1 MPSEVRLA
9 RFKGGSMPRARP
21 AAWLLMFGGVLLLTL
36 AALLLVVPPAQAQCG
51 SSASSCKNCH
61 EVNAQYPVNGSGE
74 WHISHAF
81 GDFCAFC
88 HAGNVQALE
97 QDLAHEGMIYPLSDP
112 QGSCQSCHPADYMEQ
127 AQVYAVALGVDLSA
141 DEGGG
146 ESGSSGGNSNVD
158 PADTPPQPIPPPGE
172 RHASGALID
181 YNRRYEI
188 EVLGQFDTS
197 VVGNAILAVIGLLL
211 LVVGAAL
218 VWHFEKFGEALRK
231 ARAVPGDDWRRLAYS
246 GAYDVRGPV
255 IPSSPSV
262 PVSVAAPVPA
272 KPVPV
277 APVTLPKDLERLD
290 ATTQDALRRLL
301 ADPEHGAAI
310 LRALSRLDPAL
321 INTLQALNRKD
332 RALLLAIVEQL
343 GEEGKP

>member
-1 MPSEVRLA
+1 
-9 RFKGGSMPRARP
+9 MPRARP
-21 AAWLLMFGGVLLLTL
+21 IAWLLVFSGALLLTL
-36 AALLLVVPPAQAQCG
+36 AVLLLAVPPAQAQCG
-51 SSASSCKNCH
+51 ASASSCKNCH
-61 EVNAQYPVNGSGE
+61 EVNAEYPVNGSGE

-81 GDFCAFC
+81 GDFCVFC

-97 QDLAHEGMIYPLSDP
+97 QDAAHEGMIYPLSDP

-127 AQVYAVALGVDLSA
+127 AQVYAVALGVDLNA
-141 DEGGG
+141 GEGGG
-146 ESGSSGGNSNVD
+146 SATAGGSDVN
-158 PADTPPQPIPPPGE
+158 PADVPPDPIPAPGE

-197 VVGNAILAVIGLLL
+197 VVGNAILVVMGVLLL
-211 LVVGAAL
+211 IVGVAL

-231 ARAVPGDDWRRLAYS
+231 ARAVPDDDWRKLAYS

-255 IPSSPSV
+255 ISSLPSV
-262 PVSVAAPVPA
+262 PVSGAVPAPA
-272 KPVPV
+272 KPASASPV
-277 APVTLPKDLERLD
+277 ALPKGVEGLD
-290 ATTQDALRRLL
+290 SATQETLRRLL

-310 LRALSRLDPAL
+310 LHALARLDPAL
-321 INTLQALNRKD
+321 ITALQSLRKKD

>member
-1 MPSEVRLA
+1 
-9 RFKGGSMPRARP
+9 MPRARP
-21 AAWLLMFGGVLLLTL
+21 IAWLLVFGGALLLTL
-36 AALLLVVPPAQAQCG
+36 AALLLAVPPAQAQCG

-61 EVNAQYPVNGSGE
+61 EVNAEYPVNGSGE

-112 QGSCQSCHPADYMEQ
+112 QGSCQSCHPTDYMEQ

-141 DEGGG
+141 GEGSESGISGGG
-146 ESGSSGGNSNVD
+146 DAD
-158 PADTPPQPIPPPGE
+158 PADVPPQPIPAPGE

-197 VVGNAILAVIGLLL
+197 VVGNAILVVVGVLLL
-211 LVVGAAL
+211 IVGAAL

-231 ARAVPGDDWRRLAYS
+231 ARAVPGDDWRKLAYS

-255 IPSSPSV
+255 ISSLPTV
-262 PVSVAAPVPA
+262 PVSVAVPAPA
-272 KPVPV
+272 KPASASLV
-277 APVTLPKDLERLD
+277 ALPKGVEGLD
-290 ATTQDALRRLL
+290 TATQEVLRRLL

-310 LRALSRLDPAL
+310 LRALGRLDPAL
-321 INTLQALNRKD
+321 IEALQSLNKKD